1 MNIPGQRRLLLSILL
16 VWTLRAQEAVEEP
29 GSRVQVEE
37 KQSDVLEQMARFT
50 LALEQIHR
58 LYAASE
64 QAVTYEE
71 LVDAAIRGMA
81 SNLDAYSSYLED
93 ENLEDLQEKTQGSFV
108 GIGVVINRGP
118 RFPRVVS
125 PIEGSPGWEAGLQS
139 GDVLLAIDGKSTE
152 QEPLDQVVKRIK
164 GQPGTDVMLRVR
176 RPAENRT
183 FDLTLTRAQVENPS
197 VDPFRILQEGVGY
210 IRLKTFTENTVRLM
224 RKEMTG
230 LKKKG
235 IERLVLD
242 LRGNPGGLLDAAVEV
257 AGLFLPK
264 NTLVVYTQGV
274 EDGGRTE
281 YRTTTRPHRLE
292 PALVILVNEGSASAS
307 ELVSGALQDYGRA
320 VLVGETTFGKASVQ
334 SILPL
339 PDGTALRLTTAEY
352 FTPKDRAI
360 NGKGIE
366 PDVEVGFLFR
376 RWIRLESR
384 GEEED
389 WRQDPQLLRAV
400 ELLTEKDGP
409 DADSG
414 D

>member
-1 MNIPGQRRLLLSILL
+1 
-16 VWTLRAQEAVEEP
+16 
-29 GSRVQVEE
+29 
-37 KQSDVLEQMARFT
+37 
-50 LALEQIHR
+50 
-58 LYAASE
+58 
-64 QAVTYEE
+64 
-71 LVDAAIRGMA
+71 
-81 SNLDAYSSYLED
+81 
-93 ENLEDLQEKTQGSFV
+93 
-108 GIGVVINRGP
+108 
-118 RFPRVVS
+118 
-125 PIEGSPGWEAGLQS
+125 
-139 GDVLLAIDGKSTE
+139 LAIDGKSTE